1 MRDEFYEHL
10 GDEVYQL
17 TLQTFLQFAPN
28 RAEEIYDEDFYDDE
42 EEDLDFDD
50 IFTMI
55 KRRIR
60 VSHRSDEDIL
70 DFYES
75 ELHEAVGKEI
85 VSKEELDD
93 MIEDEDYDEIE
104 KVVRLSLAY
113 DFLGDMMSSHEP
125 LL

>member
-17 TLQTFLQFAPN
+17 TLQTFLQFAPD
-28 RAEEIYDEDFYDDE
+28 RAEEIYDE
-42 EEDLDFDD
+42 
-50 IFTMI
+50 
-55 KRRIR
+55 
-60 VSHRSDEDIL
+60 